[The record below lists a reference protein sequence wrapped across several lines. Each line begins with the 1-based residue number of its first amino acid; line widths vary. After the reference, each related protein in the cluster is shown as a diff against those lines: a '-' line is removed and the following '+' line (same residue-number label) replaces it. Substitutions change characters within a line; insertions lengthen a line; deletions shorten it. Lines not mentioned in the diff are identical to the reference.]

1 MTFDNRNR
9 QTLCRQNEGIAPQA
23 ACGIDN
29 RRAGRMVYR
38 LCNQLAAAFQ
48 TSVLRAAADKIHPH
62 TPLFSR
68 FAQTDAFTIRIQVE
82 AV

>member
-1 MTFDNRNR
+1 
-9 QTLCRQNEGIAPQA
+9 
-23 ACGIDN
+23 
-29 RRAGRMVYR
+29 MVYR

-48 TSVLRAAADKIHPH
+48 TAVLRAAADKIHPH